1 MNTRLL
7 KIDNELKILAR
18 PLTQKEYVQ
27 LEQDILKKGCST
39 PITVWNDTIIDGYNE
54 YEICIR
60 NKLPYSVFEKEFD
73 CRESVIVWICSKQLE
88 RKNLTEETRKFLI
101 GMQYENEKVAAR
113 FRYKLEK
120 NISTVNNQ
128 IPEKYCTVEKIAEAN
143 NISRATVVKYAL
155 FTRALEQIGKKEP
168 KLVPKI
174 LSGQYKISHKN
185 VLKMA
190 ELSEEEI
197 KRINRKIERNP
208 GDYMYYKATRNSIN
222 TGRYEAIPTEILI
235 GPSVKDMPKFDP
247 DAETNSLILTIPSWQ
262 STVERM
268 KRSTDFSTVSSQAKN
283 NLKKA
288 LLSLL
293 CCVNGVLTEMEDK

>member
-1 MNTRLL
+1 MMLH
-7 KIDNELKILAR
+7 
-18 PLTQKEYVQ
+18 KE
-27 LEQDILKKGCST
+27 
-39 PITVWNDTIIDGYNE
+39 YNE